1 MASGREKPTA
11 WGAYHP
17 SRRMAVVFGVLA
29 SILWGASFV
38 GVKVALRDF
47 SPIALLVFRYGIALI
62 IMAPIVHWLEGIR
75 LPNRRQLPALLLL
88 GALGVSLNQLLQSF
102 GMLWTSA
109 SQASWLTAVAPVMI
123 AVMGWIFLREGH
135 AKRQILGLALSMAG
149 AVLISYEPN
158 PNPAQAASRW
168 GPVLILLAA
177 LAWAG
182 FTVLGKRLVISLLPL
197 NMTTIALFLG
207 WFLIL
212 PAFIGTG
219 AWQGLDQVSMRGWL
233 AVIFLAVACTVGAY
247 TLYFLALR
255 GAETALVAVV
265 QYLEP
270 MTTMVL
276 AAFILQERLTWM
288 SLLGGA
294 LILMGVVLVERAN
307 VRTLKIPVA

>member
-1 MASGREKPTA
+1 MAAERIKATA
-11 WGAYHP
+11 RGTYHP
-17 SRRMAVVFGVLA
+17 SRRMAIAFGILA
-29 SILWGASFV
+29 SIFWGASFV
-38 GVKVALRDF
+38 GTKVALREF
-47 SPIALLVFRYGIALI
+47 SPIALLVFRYGMALI

-75 LPNRRQLPALLLL
+75 LPKRSQLPALILL
-88 GALGVSLNQLLQSF
+88 GALGVSLNQLLQGF

-109 SQASWLTAVAPVMI
+109 SQASWLTAAAPAMI

-135 AKRQILGLALSMAG
+135 ARFQILGLALSMAG
-149 AVLISYEPN
+149 AVLVSYEPS
-158 PNPAQAASRW
+158 PDPSQDASWW
-168 GPVLILLAA
+168 GPVLVLLAA

-182 FTVLGKRLVISLLPL
+182 FTVLGKHLVISLPPL
-197 NMTTIALFLG
+197 NMTTTAFLMG
-207 WFLIL
+207 WSLIL
-212 PAFIGTG
+212 PAFVGTR

-233 AVIFLAVACTVGAY
+233 AILFLAVVCTVGAY

-288 SLLGGA
+288 SFLGGA
-294 LILMGVVLVERAN
+294 LILVGVVLVERASLKS
-307 VRTLKIPVA
+307 LKIPIA